1 MSAFRTFILTGI
13 LVAGLLLS
21 AGCTQQETAAKPGP
35 GSTSMAALSPV
46 GTPGVQATPAAN
58 NAVST
63 DSWRRVLLET
73 SMGNI
78 TIALDP
84 SMPVTAG
91 NFEALVVKGY
101 YDGVI
106 FHRVIDGFMIQGGD
120 PTGTG
125 RGGPGYW
132 IPDEFSAQNR
142 NDRGTVAMANS
153 GPNTGGSQFF
163 INLVNNNYLDTKHPV
178 FGRVVDGMEVVDAIG
193 NVATTGRAGGDRPLQ
208 NVTIIR
214 AVMI

>member
-1 MSAFRTFILTGI
+1 MSTFRIFILTGI

-21 AGCTQQETAAKPGP
+21 AGCTQQDNTAKM
-35 GSTSMAALSPV
+35 GSDTSMMTLSPEE
-46 GTPGVQATPAAN
+46 TPGVQATPAPSDT
-58 NAVST
+58 VSI
-63 DSWRRVLLET
+63 DSWKRVLLET

-78 TIALDP
+78 TITLDP

-91 NFEALVVKGY
+91 NFETLVGKGY
-101 YDGVI
+101 YNGVI

-125 RGGPGYW
+125 RGGPGYR
-132 IPDEFSAQNR
+132 IPDEFSLQNR
-142 NDRGTVAMANS
+142 MHRGTVAMANS

-163 INLVNNNYLDTKHPV
+163 INLVNNNNLDTKHPV
-178 FGRVVDGMEVVDAIG
+178 FGRVIEGMDVVDAIG
-193 NVATTGRAGGDRPLQ
+193 KVHTTGRAGGDRPLQ

>member
-1 MSAFRTFILTGI
+1 MSTCRIFILTGI
-13 LVAGLLLS
+13 LVAGLLFS
-21 AGCTQQETAAKPGP
+21 AGCTQQESMAKPGS
-35 GSTSMAALSPV
+35 GTSTVTLSMS
-46 GTPGVQATPAAN
+46 GTPGVQATPAASDTD
-58 NAVST
+58 ST
-63 DSWRRVLLET
+63 DSWMRVLLET

-84 SMPVTAG
+84 AMPVTAG
-91 NFEALVVKGY
+91 NFESLVGEGY

-106 FHRVIDGFMIQGGD
+106 FHRVIDKFMIQGGD

-163 INLVNNNYLDTKHPV
+163 VNLVNNNYLDTKHPV
-178 FGRVVDGMEVVDAIG
+178 FGRVVDGMDVVDAIG
-193 NVATTGRAGGDRPLQ
+193 KVPTTGRAGGDRPLR